1 MSATI
6 TKDDKLVENAVS
18 SSTTL
23 TETKKRDLISND
35 AEVEVDMKA
44 NEGVD
49 TEHNTIDYHKVIVRR
64 CMEATARAIA
74 NGTTVEDVEADPSCI
89 LSGKKEYIIL
99 KCQPGSFTRPDGVL
113 IPLDVVEILKRVKD
127 SWACSEDY
135 KIYKENDQSKPFAI
149 LKNRYY
155 QPLADFIFKKRI
167 KVPDVVVVKVP
178 VERWSY
184 YVVEQ
189 AISDTMVGDQIMMAF

>member
-1 MSATI
+1 MST
-6 TKDDKLVENAVS
+6 D
-18 SSTTL
+18 
-23 TETKKRDLISND
+23 ETKTQTRDLISND
-35 AEVEVDMKA
+35 ADVEVDMKA
-44 NEGVD
+44 NEGED

-64 CMEATARAIA
+64 CMEATARAVA
-74 NGTTVEDVEADPSCI
+74 AGTTLEDIEADPSCI

-99 KCQPGSFTRPDGVL
+99 KCQPGSYTRPDGVF

-127 SWACSEDY
+127 EWACSGDY
-135 KIYKENDQSKPFAI
+135 KIYKENDQSKPYAI

-155 QPLADFIFKKRI
+155 QPLADFIFKRRI

-184 YVVEQ
+184 YIAER
-189 AISDTMVGDQIMMAF
+189 AISDTMVGDQVMMAF